1 MVHQTFLNL
10 PEEKRVR
17 ILQSAV
23 DEFIRLPYDRTSI
36 NRIVENAGIP
46 KGSFYQYFDGKD
58 DLYGYCILSVY
69 RQLAQIRR
77 EAGQPLLDI
86 GLKRATRLGVQE
98 TIPLFNAE
106 VGELIGETNQR
117 LLMGLTNVPRQLR
130 NDVLLEVA
138 TELILPTVRM
148 ELDADANVPQ
158 EVNRDFFAYLLSL
171 GELIAFDYGI
181 LRGRENLGVLTYQY
195 MDAIYRAFTDRES

>member
-17 ILQSAV
+17 MLQSAV
-23 DEFIRLPYDRTSI
+23 DEFIRLPYERTSI

-77 EAGQPLLDI
+77 EVGQPLLDI

>member
-23 DEFIRLPYDRTSI
+23 DEFIRLPYERTSI

-69 RQLAQIRR
+69 RQLAQNRR

>member
-23 DEFIRLPYDRTSI
+23 DEFIRLPYERTSI

-77 EAGQPLLDI
+77 EVGQPLLDI